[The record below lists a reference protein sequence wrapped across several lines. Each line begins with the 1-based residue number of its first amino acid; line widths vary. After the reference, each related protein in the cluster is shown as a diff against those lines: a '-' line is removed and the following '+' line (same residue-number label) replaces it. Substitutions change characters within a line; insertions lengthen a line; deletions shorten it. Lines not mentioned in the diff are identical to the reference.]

1 MNQWDER
8 QLQLQVHVPIVGWAL
23 VISNALFL
31 AFAVFLWVLLAGIG
45 FATRAAEPR
54 PILIILG
61 TGLAIFFS
69 LLSVPGLAAGIGLLA
84 RKHWG
89 RILGIVVSM
98 LGLLN
103 FPLGTLIGIYA
114 LWVLFQNSAQAYF
127 GAPKAPG
134 Q

>member
-1 MNQWDER
+1 MNQLDER
-8 QLQLQVHVPIVGWAL
+8 QLQVHVPIVGWAL

-31 AFAVFLWVLLAGIG
+31 VLAVFLWVLLAGIG

-69 LLSVPGLAAGIGLLA
+69 LLSVPGLAAGFGLLA
-84 RKHWG
+84 RKNWG
-89 RILGIVVSM
+89 RILAIVVSM

-103 FPLGTLIGIYA
+103 FPLGTLIGVYA
-114 LWVLFQNSAQAYF
+114 LWVLFQDSAQAYF
-127 GAPKAPG
+127 GAPKATG